1 MIRATKRFNGVV
13 AATLLLAAVT
23 GCSSYA
29 LWPRTDE
36 FLSRLEC
43 GMSAEQ
49 VASVV
54 DESPGLEFTDSGRGA
69 PWDKVARKNGT
80 SIALDFNESG
90 LRQAEV
96 IWIDA
101 ILSAKALPIH
111 DFCTDSG

>member
-1 MIRATKRFNGVV
+1 M
-13 AATLLLAAVT
+13 
-23 GCSSYA
+23 
-29 LWPRTDE
+29 
-36 FLSRLEC
+36 
-43 GMSAEQ
+43 
-49 VASVV
+49 
-54 DESPGLEFTDSGRGA
+54 
-69 PWDKVARKNGT
+69 ARKNGT